1 MPLFTLPLLFSVLL
15 IVPLVSQAQ
24 PAQMRM
30 MNKPVPCGDFG
41 QIMATVT
48 GKDWKEVPIWRGG
61 PNEMGN
67 QTVLFFNNEKTNWTL
82 VEYRGGLGCVL
93 GSGEVSALGD
103 NIQYGT
109 K

>member
-1 MPLFTLPLLFSVLL
+1 MNYRTIFICILGIFPFISW
-15 IVPLVSQAQ
+15 AQ
-24 PAQMRM
+24 PPNLRM

-48 GKDWKEVPIWRGG
+48 GKDWREVPIWRGG

-93 GSGEVSALGD
+93 GSGETSALGD
-103 NIQYGT
+103 QLRFEAR
-109 K
+109 